1 MYIETQSDLRAL
13 VQRIKGA
20 PHIAIDTEFVRERQY
35 FPQLEIIQIA
45 TETTEAI
52 LDFRVL
58 QSLDPFIEILDDP
71 ATLKIFHAASQDLE
85 ILFNLMGHVPKP
97 LFDTQVAAAMV
108 GLGPQIGYSRLV
120 EGLLGVALA
129 KSETLTDWT
138 RRPLTEAQK
147 EYALDDVRYLLPVYQ
162 WLDARLHALGRQ
174 DWLKEEW
181 AEMTDPA
188 LYRRANPR
196 EAYRRISGMNKLKP
210 IQLAVLRELAEWREK
225 EAVRRDRPAGVVL
238 KDAILIELARRT
250 PRNVADLNDLR
261 ALSPRDLERSGEA
274 LLEAIQRGKATPR
287 HELPHIQERVNL
299 TGQES
304 SLVTLLQSWLRAR
317 SEELGI
323 APNYLATTAEV
334 QDFVAATAEERLAA
348 PMLHGWRRRV
358 IGTDLVALID
368 GTAGLSWS
376 PDEQRLTLI
385 AVEPNSHDSS
395 DEQPSP

>member
-1 MYIETQSDLRAL
+1 MYIETMSDLRAL
-13 VQRIKGA
+13 VDRIKGT

-45 TETTEAI
+45 TETEEAI
-52 LDFRVL
+52 LDYRVL
-58 QSLDPFIEILDDP
+58 QSLDTFIEVLDDTN
-71 ATLKIFHAASQDLE
+71 TLKIFHAASQDLE
-85 ILFNLMGHVPKP
+85 IIFNIMGRVPKP

-120 EGLLGVALA
+120 EGVMGVALS

-162 WLDARLHALGRQ
+162 WLDSRLHSLGRM
-174 DWLKEEW
+174 DWLNEEW
-181 AEMTDPA
+181 AEMSDPA
-188 LYRRANPR
+188 LYRRADPR

-210 IQLAVLRELAEWREK
+210 TQLAVLRELAEWREK

-238 KDAILIELARRT
+238 KDAILIELARRA
-250 PRNVADLNDLR
+250 PRAIADLHDIR
-261 ALSPRDLERSGEA
+261 ALQSRDIDRNGDA
-274 LLEAIQRGKATPR
+274 LLEAIRRGRATPR
-287 HELPHIQERVNL
+287 HELPHIQERTNL

-304 SLVTLLQSWLRAR
+304 GLVTLLQAYLRAR

-323 APNYLATTAEV
+323 APSYLATTAEV
-334 QDFVAATAEERLAA
+334 QEFVAATPNDRLFA

-358 IGTDLVALID
+358 IGTDLVALIE
-368 GTAGLSWS
+368 GEAALSWS
-376 PDEQRLTLI
+376 PEEQRLTLT
-385 AVEPNSHDSS
+385 AVEPNSHDPS
-395 DEQPSP
+395 DE

>member
-1 MYIETQSDLRAL
+1 MYIQTTSDLRAL
-13 VQRIKGA
+13 VERIKGT

-45 TETTEAI
+45 TETAEAI
-52 LDFRVL
+52 IDFRVL
-58 QSLDPFIEILDDP
+58 QSLDTFVEILDDP
-71 ATLKIFHAASQDLE
+71 HTLKIFHAASQDLE
-85 ILFNLMGHVPKP
+85 ILFNLMGYVPKP

-120 EGLLGVALA
+120 EGLMGVALS

-210 IQLAVLRELAEWREK
+210 TQLAVLRELAEWREK

-250 PRNVADLNDLR
+250 PRTLAELNDLR
-261 ALSPRDLERSGEA
+261 ALQTRDFERNGDS
-274 LLEAIQRGKATPR
+274 LIEAIQRGRATPR

-304 SLVTLLQSWLRAR
+304 GLVTLLQAYLRAR

-334 QDFVAATAEERLAA
+334 QDFVAALPEERLNA
-348 PMLHGWRRRV
+348 PMMHGWRRRV
-358 IGTDLVALID
+358 IGTDLLALID
-368 GTAGLSWS
+368 GTSGLSWS
-376 PDEQRLTLI
+376 PEEQRLMLI
-385 AVEPNSHDSS
+385 AVEPNSYDSF

>member
-1 MYIETQSDLRAL
+1 MYIETMSDLRAL
-13 VQRIKGA
+13 VKRIKGT

-45 TETTEAI
+45 TETEEAI
-52 LDFRVL
+52 LDYRVL
-58 QSLDPFIEILDDP
+58 QSLDSFGEVLDDTN
-71 ATLKIFHAASQDLE
+71 TLKIFHAASQDLE
-85 ILFNLMGHVPKP
+85 ILFNLMGRVPKP

-120 EGLLGVALA
+120 EGVMGVALS

-138 RRPLTEAQK
+138 RRPLTNAQK

-162 WLDARLHALGRQ
+162 WLDSRLQALGRQ

-181 AEMTDPA
+181 AEMSDPA
-188 LYRRANPR
+188 LYRRADPR

-210 IQLAVLRELAEWREK
+210 TQLAVLRELAEWREK

-238 KDAILIELARRT
+238 KDAVLIEIARRA
-250 PRNVADLNDLR
+250 PRTLNDLR
-261 ALSPRDLERSGEA
+261 DIRALLPRDIERSGEA
-274 LLEAIQRGKATPR
+274 LLESVQRGRATPR
-287 HELPHIQERVNL
+287 HELPHIQERTNL

-304 SLVTLLQSWLRAR
+304 GLVTLLQAYLRAR

-323 APNYLATTAEV
+323 APSYLATTTEV
-334 QDFVAATAEERLAA
+334 QEFVAATQSERLSA

-358 IGTDLVALID
+358 VGTDLVALIE
-368 GTAGLSWS
+368 GEVGLSWS
-376 PDEQRLTLI
+376 PEEQRLTLTP
-385 AVEPNSHDSS
+385 VEFNSHDPS
-395 DEQPSP
+395 DE